1 MTAQVD
7 TAAAAAALCGL
18 GGLLV
23 PLLIARVPEPT
34 PDPEPAED
42 AAPKTPYAVVASRP
56 HLAMWCA
63 VAGAAAGAVVGFSVG
78 WVWPLLFLLPLVPV
92 AVALSVIDWHTH
104 LLPSRVVLPAL
115 GATVALAG
123 VSWLATRDTD
133 AVVRALIGLIAVR
146 SLFWLLWLVRS
157 SGMGF
162 GDVRLSALLGFVL
175 GHLGWAE
182 LVVGVYSGFLV
193 FALPGLLIAV
203 VRRDRQLLRTAFP
216 FGPFMLLGALVGIG
230 LGPVLWARLVTG

>member
-1 MTAQVD
+1 MTGHVD

-34 PDPEPAED
+34 PDPEPVEGD
-42 AAPKTPYAVVASRP
+42 EPKTPYAEVAARP
-56 HLAMWCA
+56 RLALWCA
-63 VAGAAAGAVVGFSVG
+63 AAAAVAGAVVGLSVG

-115 GATVALAG
+115 GATIVLAG
-123 VSWLATRDTD
+123 VCWLVTRDTD
-133 AVVRALIGLIAVR
+133 ALVRAAIGLVAVR
-146 SLFWLLWLVRS
+146 SGFWLLWS
-157 SGMGF
+157 IHASGMGF

-175 GHLGWAE
+175 GYLGWGE
-182 LVVGVYSGFLV
+182 LVLGIYSGFLV

-216 FGPFMLLGALVGIG
+216 FGPFMLLGALVGIAF
-230 LGPVLWARLVTG
+230 GPALWANLVTG